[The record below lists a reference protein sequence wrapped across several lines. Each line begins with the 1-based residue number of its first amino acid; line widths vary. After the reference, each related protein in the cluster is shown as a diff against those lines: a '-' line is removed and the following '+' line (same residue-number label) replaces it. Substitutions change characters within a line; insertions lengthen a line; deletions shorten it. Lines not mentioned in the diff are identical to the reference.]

1 MSGDLMHKGIMEL
14 VEAKADTITADDYI
28 PVYQKRTLQVMKVRV
43 GDLISAIARLTL
55 AEAVN
60 IEAEMEKFTS
70 GFAVIKEEEGPI
82 ELTRG
87 DETVV
92 VTAKPAEETA
102 EEITQEE
109 VVELEE
115 VQPKP
120 KTRGRKKKNEQS

>member
-1 MSGDLMHKGIMEL
+1 MSGDLMYKGIMEL

-43 GDLISAIARLTL
+43 GDLVSAIARLSL

-60 IEAEMEKFTS
+60 LEAEMEKFTS
-70 GFAVIKEEEGPI
+70 GFAVIGEEEGPI
-82 ELTRG
+82 VLTRG
-87 DETVV
+87 DETEV
-92 VTAKPAEETA
+92 VTARTTE
-102 EEITQEE
+102 EE

>member
-43 GDLISAIARLTL
+43 GDLVSAIVRLAQ
-55 AEAVN
+55 AEA
-60 IEAEMEKFTS
+60 EAEMMS
-70 GFAVIKEEEGPI
+70 GFAVIKEEGEP
-82 ELTRG
+82 
-87 DETVV
+87 
-92 VTAKPAEETA
+92 
-102 EEITQEE
+102 TQEE

-120 KTRGRKKKNEQS
+120 KRGRKKKDEQS